1 MNTNKTQWLQS
12 IAEKSKTTVQ
22 QVENILLKHHIRPTP
37 VMASPHRLTVNSLMF
52 SGTKVD
58 VAHPGPFKFVWED
71 LTGGLWSILS
81 AKNFRGKSTIIEVIR
96 WLLRGRPSSNLQE
109 DVENW
114 IEKAEMNIKI
124 DNAYYSIGFEAK
136 SSFKGRLTQR
146 RENSDKATVL
156 VEFFS
161 ADEFEAAMSDF
172 FLRMFSMD
180 SIVNW
185 KNNRNEDELGSY
197 ISHDW
202 CSFSGAMFIGTN
214 YSSLLGEIPVNAG
227 LTGRMLQMYLGMP
240 WVSTI
245 AAVKTAIKAE
255 ENTNRV
261 DERLLA
267 FNLEKNKKRAA
278 EIKEKIETKQ
288 RELKALPS
296 HDKVKNEMTEL
307 SQRLFADLKY
317 QGTLTKQ
324 LSNFENVYAQAEND
338 YQDDARALQ
347 THIDSS
353 AAGAIFRMLDPS
365 CCPRCD
371 IDIDVERRQREIDT
385 HACSVCGETLTSEE
399 DDFDVLKQLEDRKV
413 ASKKAFDK
421 IKRKQKS
428 TKDELKIVEKSNE
441 QLQLRLDELANSSNN
456 YQKQVDLKNEI
467 SKLQG
472 MLEEVTKVPVPT
484 AKISDE
490 LRILK
495 GASAVTE
502 SLIKLYQVDLLK
514 MVSERI
520 VDYAKRFGMTNLQ
533 EAELKGNATLSLVK
547 GSVTTSY
554 SKVTD
559 GEKLRLKVATVLAM
573 LEVAESNGIGRHPGL
588 LVIDSPAAQ
597 EVTQEDVDQIVS
609 GLAGIS
615 KELPFLQVF
624 VSGVNSPA
632 IKKHIPAARSKEAVS
647 DEYLW

>member
-1 MNTNKTQWLQS
+1 MSTNKIQWLQS
-12 IAEKSKTTVQ
+12 IAEKSKTTVNK
-22 QVENILLKHHIRPTP
+22 VENILLKHHIRPTP
-37 VMASPHRLTVNSLMF
+37 VMASPHRLVLNRLMF

-58 VAHPGPFKFVWED
+58 VSHPGPFEFDWED
-71 LTGGLWSILS
+71 LTGGLWSVLS
-81 AKNFRGKSTIIEVIR
+81 KKNLRGKSTIIEVIR

-109 DVENW
+109 DVKSW
-114 IEKAEMNIKI
+114 IDKAELHIRI
-124 DNAYYSIGFEAK
+124 DNVYYSISFETKTTFAGK
-136 SSFKGRLTQR
+136 LTQR
-146 RENSDKATVL
+146 REAAAKETVL
-156 VEFFS
+156 AEFFS
-161 ADEFEAAMSDF
+161 EDEFEAAMSDF

-180 SIVNW
+180 SIINW
-185 KNNRNEDELGSY
+185 KNSNNDDEVGSY
-197 ISHDW
+197 VSHDW
-202 CSFSGAMFIGTN
+202 CSFSGAMFIGTD

-227 LTGRMLQMYLGMP
+227 LTARMLQMYLGMP

-245 AAVKTAIKAE
+245 AAAKTAIKAE
-255 ENTNRV
+255 ENTKKV
-261 DERLLA
+261 DERHFA
-267 FNLEKNKKRAA
+267 FYLEKNRQRAV
-278 EIKEKIETKQ
+278 EIKAEIETKQ
-288 RELKALPS
+288 QKLKGLPS
-296 HDKVKNEMTEL
+296 HDKVRNEMTEL

-317 QGTLTKQ
+317 QGTLAKQ
-324 LSNFENVYAQAEND
+324 QTNYENVYAQAEND
-338 YQDDARALQ
+338 YQNDARALQ
-347 THIDSS
+347 THIDST
-353 AAGAIFRMLDPS
+353 AAGAIFRMLEPS

-371 IDIDVERRQREIDT
+371 IDIDAERKQKEIET
-385 HACSVCGETLTSEE
+385 HACSVCGETLTADE
-399 DDFDVLKQLEDRKV
+399 DDFDILKQLEDRKV

-421 IKRKQKS
+421 VKRKQKS
-428 TKDELKIVEKSNE
+428 TKDELKTVEKSNE
-441 QLQLRLDELANSSNN
+441 KLQLRLDELANSSNN
-456 YQKQVDLKNEI
+456 YQRQVDLKNEI

-472 MLEEVTKVPVPT
+472 MFEEVTKVPAPT
-484 AKISDE
+484 VKISDE

-495 GASAVTE
+495 VTSAVTE

-520 VDYAKRFGMTNLQ
+520 VDYARRFGMTNLQ
-533 EAELKGNATLSLVK
+533 EANLKGNANLLLVK
-547 GSVTTSY
+547 GSVMTSY

-573 LEVAESNGIGRHPGL
+573 LEIAESKGIGRHPGL

-632 IKKHIPAARSKEAVS
+632 IKKHIPANRSKEAIG